1 MDPLSLN
8 GSWAFRFE
16 EGALLADAARP
27 DFEPACT
34 IAVPACFDALP
45 DWYLRRGVGLYRR
58 TFRLDRD
65 VPAAWLRV
73 DGMGLVG
80 AFWIDGRP
88 LGESALPYSTL
99 RIPTGPLAA
108 GEHTLTAALGNRLDE
123 PRLSLAKPYYDFY
136 LHGGFYHGVS
146 LVFDDRSLRVRT
158 RDIRDGTVEI
168 EAVNVPKPD
177 FGATLLFDGRN
188 AVPASFRGGRATVR
202 VPDFRLW
209 SPATPH
215 LHEVELFEQ
224 DAHRSSPVTRHS
236 SPVTRHSSLVT
247 RHCGSGAAAARF
259 GIRAI
264 EARSGRILL
273 NGEPVF
279 LKGANRHEAHPT
291 FGAATPEAVML
302 ADIQNLKALGA
313 NFVRG
318 AHYPQAERF
327 LDLCDEHGLLVW
339 EETLGWGNGTPWN
352 DPAQREFARPE
363 FLADNLEQARLMV
376 EKSFNHP
383 SVVLFGFLNE
393 FASDTPEGKAIAD
406 RIVAQIRSY
415 DSGRLVTFAC
425 NHNASD
431 IANEA
436 TDVVSFNTYP
446 GWIGSQP
453 GTPEHLQELMEKDLA
468 GIVAY
473 FRSKWPD
480 KPLLVS
486 EMGACGEYGRHDA
499 AAAQWTEEF
508 EAEYLADAARAVAAR
523 PEICGL
529 AFWQLTDCRS
539 FHRGGADVRC
549 KPFAENLAGIYD
561 GYRRPKL
568 PVVATVKTAFKN
580 A

>member
-34 IAVPACFDALP
+34 IAVPACFDTLP

-88 LGESALPYSTL
+88 IGESALPYSTL

-108 GEHTLTAALGNRLDE
+108 GEHVLAAALGNRLDE
-123 PRLSLAKPYYDFY
+123 PRLALAKPYYDFY

-168 EAVNVPKPD
+168 EVVNVPKPD

-188 AVPASFRGGRATVR
+188 AVSASFRGGRATVR

-209 SPATPH
+209 SPNSPN
-215 LHEVELFEQ
+215 LHTVELVDHPDHPDHPTIQ
-224 DAHRSSPVTRHS
+224 TK
-236 SPVTRHSSLVT
+236 
-247 RHCGSGAAAARF
+247 F

-264 EARSGRILL
+264 EARAGRILL
-273 NGEPVF
+273 NGEPIF

-327 LDLCDEHGLLVW
+327 LDLCDENGLLVW

-352 DPAQREFARPE
+352 DPAKKEFANPD
-363 FLADNLEQARLMV
+363 FLADNLAQARLMV

-393 FASDTPEGKAIAD
+393 FASDTPDGKAVAD

-473 FRSKWPD
+473 FRSKWPG
-480 KPLLVS
+480 KPILVS

-523 PEICGL
+523 PEICG
-529 AFWQLTDCRS
+529 FTIWQLADCRS

-568 PVVATVKTAFKN
+568 PVVAAVKAAFR
-580 A
+580 AG

>member
-1 MDPLSLN
+1 MAPLSLN

-16 EGALLADAARP
+16 KGALLADAARP

-80 AFWIDGRP
+80 SFWIDGRP
-88 LGESALPYSTL
+88 IGESALPYSTL

-108 GEHTLTAALGNRLDE
+108 GGHMIAAALGNRLDE
-123 PRLSLAKPYYDFY
+123 PRLTLAKPYYDFY

-188 AVPASFRGGRATVR
+188 AVSAAFRDGRATVR
-202 VPDFRLW
+202 VPEFRLW
-209 SPATPH
+209 SPNSPN
-215 LHEVELFEQ
+215 LHTVELVDHPDHPDHPTIQ
-224 DAHRSSPVTRHS
+224 TK
-236 SPVTRHSSLVT
+236 
-247 RHCGSGAAAARF
+247 F
-259 GIRAI
+259 GIRAV
-264 EARSGRILL
+264 EARAGRILL
-273 NGEPVF
+273 NGEPIF

-327 LDLCDEHGLLVW
+327 LDLCDENGILVW

-363 FLADNLEQARLMV
+363 FLEDNLEQARLMV

-431 IANEA
+431 IANES

-453 GTPEHLQELMEKDLA
+453 GTPEHLQERMEKDLA

-473 FRSKWPD
+473 FRSKWPG
-480 KPLLVS
+480 KPILVS

-529 AFWQLTDCRS
+529 TVWQLTDCRS
-539 FHRGGADVRC
+539 FHRAGGDVRC

-568 PVVATVKTAFKN
+568 PVVAAVKAAF
-580 A
+580 ASPAAGT

>member
-1 MDPLSLN
+1 MNTTQRSLDLN

-27 DFEPACT
+27 DFEPVCT
-34 IAVPACFDALP
+34 IPVPACFDTFP
-45 DWYLRRGVGLYRR
+45 DWYLKRGVGLCRR
-58 TFRLDRD
+58 TFRLEAD
-65 VPAAWLRV
+65 VPAAWLDV
-73 DGMGLVG
+73 AGMGLVG
-80 AFWIDGRP
+80 AFFLDGRP
-88 LGESALPYSTL
+88 VGESALPYSTL
-99 RIPTGPLAA
+99 RFPTGPLAA
-108 GEHTLTAALGNRLDE
+108 GEHTLCAALGNRLDE
-123 PRLSLAKPYYDFY
+123 PRLALAKPYYDFY
-136 LHGGFYHGVS
+136 LHGGLYHGVS
-146 LVFDDRSLRVRT
+146 LAFDDRALRVRT

-168 EAVNVPKPD
+168 EAVRFPESD
-177 FGATLLFDGRN
+177 FDATLLFDGKN
-188 AVPASFRGGRATVR
+188 AVAATFRGGRATVR

-209 SPATPH
+209 FPATPH

-224 DAHRSSPVTRHS
+224 DTRHPSPVTRH
-236 SPVTRHSSLVT
+236 R
-247 RHCGSGAAAARF
+247 GSGAAAARF
-259 GIRAI
+259 GIRTI
-264 EARSGRILL
+264 EARSGRLFL
-273 NGEPVF
+273 NGEPLY

-291 FGAATPEAVML
+291 FGAATPEALML
-302 ADIQNLKALGA
+302 ADIQNLKSLGA

-318 AHYPQAERF
+318 AHYPQADRF

-339 EETLGWGNGTPWN
+339 EESLGWGNGTSWN
-352 DPAQREFARPE
+352 DRSQTEFANPD
-363 FLADNLEQARLMV
+363 FLADNLAQARLMV

-431 IANEA
+431 IANEG

-453 GTPEHLQELMEKDLA
+453 GTPDELRALMAKDLA

-473 FRSKWPD
+473 FRSKWPG
-480 KPLLVS
+480 KPILVS

-523 PEICGL
+523 PEIGG
-529 AFWQLTDCRS
+529 FTVWQLTDCRS

-549 KPFAENLAGIYD
+549 KPVAENLAGSYD

-568 PVVATVKTAFKN
+568 PVVAAVRDAFRT
-580 A
+580 

>member
-1 MDPLSLN
+1 MNAPAPLDLN
-8 GSWAFRFE
+8 GSWLFRFE

-45 DWYLRRGVGLYRR
+45 DWYLKRGVGLYRR

-65 VPAAWLRV
+65 VPAAWLAV
-73 DGMGLVG
+73 EGMGLVG
-80 AFWIDGRP
+80 SFWIDGRP
-88 LGESALPYSTL
+88 LGTSALPYSSL

-108 GEHTLTAALGNRLDE
+108 GEHTLAAALGNRLDE
-123 PRLSLAKPYYDFY
+123 PRLTLAKPDYDFY

-146 LVFDDRSLRVRT
+146 LAFDDRALRVRT
-158 RDIRDGTVEI
+158 RDIRDGAVEI
-168 EAVNVPKPD
+168 EAANFPEPD
-177 FGATLLFDGRN
+177 FDATLLFDGRN
-188 AVPASFRGGRATVR
+188 AVAASFRGGRATVR

-209 SPATPH
+209 SPASPN
-215 LHEVELFEQ
+215 LHEVGL
-224 DAHRSSPVTRHS
+224 DGVR
-236 SPVTRHSSLVT
+236 
-247 RHCGSGAAAARF
+247 ARF

-264 EARSGRILL
+264 EARDGRLLL
-273 NGEPVF
+273 NGEPLY

-291 FGAATPEAVML
+291 FGAATPEALML
-302 ADIQNLKALGA
+302 ADIRNLKALGA

-318 AHYPQAERF
+318 AHYLQADRF

-339 EETLGWGNGTPWN
+339 EETLGWGNGAADFAN
-352 DPAQREFARPE
+352 PA
-363 FLADNLEQARLMV
+363 FLADNLAQARRMV

-393 FASDTPEGKAIAD
+393 FDSASPEGKAVAD
-406 RIVAQIRSY
+406 RIIETIRAY

-425 NHNASD
+425 NRNGSD
-431 IANEA
+431 IANEG

-453 GTPEHLQELMEKDLA
+453 GTPDELRSRMEKDVA
-468 GIVAY
+468 GVVAY
-473 FRSKWPD
+473 FRSKWPG
-480 KPLLVS
+480 KPIVVS
-486 EMGACGEYGRHDA
+486 ETGACGEYGRHDA

-523 PEICGL
+523 PEISGF
-529 AFWQLTDCRS
+529 AVWQLADCRS
-539 FHRGGADVRC
+539 FHRDGGTVRC

-568 PVVATVKTAFKN
+568 PVVAAVRDAFRRLP
-580 A
+580 

>member
-1 MDPLSLN
+1 MAPLSLN

-215 LHEVELFEQ
+215 LHTVELVDHPDHPDHPTIQ
-224 DAHRSSPVTRHS
+224 TK
-236 SPVTRHSSLVT
+236 
-247 RHCGSGAAAARF
+247 F
-259 GIRAI
+259 GIRTI

-273 NGEPVF
+273 NGEPIF

-327 LDLCDEHGLLVW
+327 LDLCDENGILVW

-352 DPAQREFARPE
+352 DPAKKEFANPD

-453 GTPEHLQELMEKDLA
+453 GTPEHLKERMEKDLA

-473 FRSKWPD
+473 FRSKWPG
-480 KPLLVS
+480 KPILVS

-508 EAEYLADAARAVAAR
+508 EAEYLADAARAAAAR
-523 PEICGL
+523 PEICG
-529 AFWQLTDCRS
+529 FTVWQLTDCRS

-549 KPFAENLAGIYD
+549 KPFAENLAGLYD
-561 GYRRPKL
+561 GYRRAKL
-568 PVVATVKTAFKN
+568 PVVAAVRDAFRRLP
-580 A
+580 